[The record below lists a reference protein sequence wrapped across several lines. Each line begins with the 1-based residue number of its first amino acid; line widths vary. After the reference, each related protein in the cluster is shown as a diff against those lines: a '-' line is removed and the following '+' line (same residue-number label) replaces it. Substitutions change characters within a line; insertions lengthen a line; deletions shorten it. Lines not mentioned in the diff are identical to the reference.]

1 MNINEIVLSIV
12 KRPSFNLLAFQA
24 FTFAVMTI
32 AGAIG
37 AFQFAPFFGWAKV
50 YWYYIYELFLI
61 AVITSAY
68 TIFLFIIANTLNKAY
83 IIFNKKLI
91 IANTIIFYILF
102 GILTLLLELQNSSE
116 TINLAV
122 GIFGYFLILTLEIF
136 ICTIIPYVVMFV
148 IEQMNNIRLELP
160 PYCRTPLRFWAVI
173 IPAFVY
179 ISIIICF
186 LCIKICS

>member
-1 MNINEIVLSIV
+1 MSIKDFLLSIV

-50 YWYYIYELFLI
+50 YWYYVYELFLVAI
-61 AVITSAY
+61 MISAY

-91 IANTIIFYILF
+91 IANTVIFYILF

-122 GIFGYFLILTLEIF
+122 GIFGYFIILTLEIF
-136 ICTIIPYVVMFV
+136 ICTIIPYIIMFF
-148 IEQMNNIRLELP
+148 IEQMNNIRLAPP
-160 PYCRTPLRFWAVI
+160 PYCRTPIRFWAVV
-173 IPAFVY
+173 IPSTVY
-179 ISIIICF
+179 ICIIIYIF
-186 LCIKICS
+186 FELFT